1 MNASSST
8 PSREI
13 PVQAQNGFAML
24 GFNLLLLFGSI
35 AFLIYSIAHDFGVTR
50 TVAPAS
56 GTQVV
61 VIIVLVLL
69 IVLAMFLLS
78 GFFSL
83 QPNEARLLILF
94 GAYKGTVRT
103 SGFFWANPFYAK
115 FTKISLRAYNLNS
128 EKLKVNDKHGNP
140 IEIAA
145 VVVWSV
151 ADTAQA
157 KFDVADYNR
166 YVNIQSESALRHLAS
181 SYAYDLGEVTETK
194 DEVTLRGGGD
204 AVSTALMNELQ
215 VRLAKAGVTVD
226 EARISYLSY
235 APEIAEAMLRRQQ
248 AQAVVAAR
256 KIIVQ
261 NAVSMVQMALTE
273 LSERNVVHLDDERRA
288 AMVSNLLVVL
298 CGESHASPVINTGTL
313 YN

>member
-1 MNASSST
+1 MNPPSSSST

-13 PVQAQNGFAML
+13 PTVAKHGFAML
-24 GFNLLLLFGSI
+24 GVNLLLLCGGI
-35 AFLIYSIAHDFGVTR
+35 ALFVFAALSTARADHNPVSGLQ
-50 TVAPAS
+50 VALVLA
-56 GTQVV
+56 G
-61 VIIVLVLL
+61 VLVM
-69 IVLAMFLLS
+69 VAFFFLLG
-78 GFFSL
+78 GFFTL

-103 SGFFWANPFYAK
+103 SGFWWANPFYAK
-115 FTKISLRAYNLNS
+115 FTKMSLRAYNLNS

-145 VVVWSV
+145 VVVWRV

-166 YVNIQSESALRHLAS
+166 YVNIQSESAVRHLAS
-181 SYAYDLGEVTETK
+181 SYAYDLGETTDMK
-194 DEVTLRGGGD
+194 DEITLRGGGE
-204 AVSTALMNELQ
+204 AVSAALLRELQ
-215 VRLAKAGVTVD
+215 ERLNKAGVVVD
-226 EARISYLSY
+226 EARISHLSY

-248 AQAVVAAR
+248 AQAVVSAR

-261 NAVSMVQMALTE
+261 NAVSMVEMALTE
-273 LSERNVVHLDDERRA
+273 LSERKVVQLDDERRA

-298 CGESHASPVINTGTL
+298 CGESNAQPVINTGTL

>member
-1 MNASSST
+1 MNAPATTIS
-8 PSREI
+8 SRENA
-13 PVQAQNGFAML
+13 VQAMNGFAML
-24 GFNLLLLFGSI
+24 GFNLLLLFGSV
-35 AFLIYSIAHDFGVTR
+35 AYFIYTLMHSDYGATAGWML
-50 TVAPAS
+50 VA
-56 GTQVV
+56 Q
-61 VIIVLVLL
+61 IIGAVLVFVAAIFSLN
-69 IVLAMFLLS
+69 
-78 GFFSL
+78 GHFSL

-94 GAYKGTVRT
+94 GAYKGTVRQ

-115 FTKISLRAYNLNS
+115 FTKMSLRAYNLNS

-145 VVVWSV
+145 VVVWRV

-181 SYAYDLGEVTETK
+181 SYAYDVGETTDAK
-194 DEVTLRGGGD
+194 DDVTLRSGGD
-204 AVSTALMNELQ
+204 AVSAALTTELQ
-215 VRLAKAGVTVD
+215 VRLAKAGVVVD

-256 KIIVQ
+256 QIIVH

-273 LSERNVVHLDDERRA
+273 LSDRKVVILDDERRA

>member
-1 MNASSST
+1 MNPPTNST
-8 PSREI
+8 LSREI
-13 PVQAQNGFAML
+13 PVAALNGFAMF
-24 GFNLLLLFGSI
+24 GFNLLLLLGGV
-35 AFLIYSIAHDFGVTR
+35 ALLIYTIISFGHNSGGNPSGLQIAQLLAGPIIIA
-50 TVAPAS
+50 VAA
-56 GTQVV
+56 
-61 VIIVLVLL
+61 
-69 IVLAMFLLS
+69 FLLS
-78 GFFSL
+78 GHFTL

-103 SGFFWANPFYAK
+103 SGFFWSNPFYTK
-115 FTKISLRAYNLNS
+115 FTKMSLRAYNLNS

-145 VVVWSV
+145 VVVWRV

-181 SYAYDLGEVTETK
+181 TYAYDVGETTDAK

-204 AVSTALMNELQ
+204 AVSTALMGELQ

-261 NAVSMVQMALTE
+261 NAVSMVEMALSE
-273 LSERNVVHLDDERRA
+273 LSERKVVVLDDERRA

-298 CGESHASPVINTGTL
+298 CGENHASPVINTGTL

>member
-1 MNASSST
+1 MNSPST

-13 PVQAQNGFAML
+13 PTNAMNGFTML

-35 AFLIYSIAHDFGVTR
+35 ALFIYAIANLDTPAHGHGVQ
-50 TVAPAS
+50 VAL
-56 GTQVV
+56 
-61 VIIVLVLL
+61 VIVGPI
-69 IVLAMFLLS
+69 IFVLAIFLL
-78 GFFSL
+78 GGHFTL
-83 QPNEARLLILF
+83 QPNEARMLILF

-115 FTKISLRAYNLNS
+115 FTKMSLRAYNLNS

-145 VVVWSV
+145 VVVWRV

-166 YVNIQSESALRHLAS
+166 YVNIQTESAVRHLAS
-181 SYAYDLGEVTETK
+181 SYAYDLGEITDTK
-194 DEVTLRGGGD
+194 DEVTLRSGGE
-204 AVSTALMNELQ
+204 AVSNALLRELQ
-215 VRLAKAGVTVD
+215 ERLAKAGVVAD
-226 EARISYLSY
+226 EARISHLSY

-256 KIIVQ
+256 KIIVH
-261 NAVSMVQMALTE
+261 NAVSMVEMALEE
-273 LSERNVVHLDDERRA
+273 LSSRKVVELDGERRA

-298 CGESHASPVINTGTL
+298 CGESNATPVINTGTL

>member
-1 MNASSST
+1 MNTPTPSI

-13 PVQAQNGFAML
+13 PAQAMNGFAMI
-24 GFNLLLLFGSI
+24 GVTLLLFGGAVALLIYTLSAI
-35 AFLIYSIAHDFGVTR
+35 GHEPGQHATGLDVAQMLAAAFLLV
-50 TVAPAS
+50 VAFFTL
-56 GTQVV
+56 G
-61 VIIVLVLL
+61 
-69 IVLAMFLLS
+69 
-78 GFFSL
+78 GFFTL

-94 GAYKGTVRT
+94 GAYKGTVRQ
-103 SGFFWANPFYAK
+103 SGFWWVNPFY
-115 FTKISLRAYNLNS
+115 TKLGDMSLRAYNLNS

-145 VVVWSV
+145 VVVWRV

-166 YVNIQSESALRHLAS
+166 YVNIQSESAVRHLAS
-181 SYAYDLGEVTETK
+181 SYAYDLGETTDAK
-194 DEVTLRGGGD
+194 DEITLRAGGE
-204 AVSTALMNELQ
+204 AVSAALLRELQ
-215 VRLAKAGVTVD
+215 ERLAKAGVVAD
-226 EARISYLSY
+226 EARISHLSY

-261 NAVSMVQMALTE
+261 NAVSMVEMALTE
-273 LSERNVVHLDDERRA
+273 LSERHVVELDDERRA

-298 CGESHASPVINTGTL
+298 CGESNAQPVINTGTL

>member
-1 MNASSST
+1 MKMNPPSSST

-13 PVQAQNGFAML
+13 PVEAMNGFAML
-24 GFNLLLLFGSI
+24 GISLTLLFAAI
-35 AFLIYSIAHDFGVTR
+35 ALLIYTLHGLAPHTGGDAVPQLIAV
-50 TVAPAS
+50 P
-56 GTQVV
+56 
-61 VIIVLVLL
+61 LL
-69 IVLAMFLLS
+69 IVLAIFLLN
-78 GFFSL
+78 GHFTL
-83 QPNEARLLILF
+83 QPNEARLLLLF
-94 GAYKGTVRT
+94 GAYKGTVRQ
-103 SGFFWANPFYAK
+103 SGFFWANPFYSK
-115 FTKISLRAYNLNS
+115 FTKMSLRAYNLNS

-145 VVVWSV
+145 VVVWRV

-181 SYAYDLGEVTETK
+181 TYAYDLGETTDTK
-194 DEVTLRGGGD
+194 DELTLRSGGD
-204 AVSTALMNELQ
+204 AVSTALMGELQ

-261 NAVSMVQMALTE
+261 NAVSMVEMALSE
-273 LSERNVVHLDDERRA
+273 LSERKVVVLDDERRA

-298 CGESHASPVINTGTL
+298 CGENHASPVINTGTL